1 MTIEAALIFPFMI
14 FIICAMLWLSFYM
27 YDTVAFTCDCDRY
40 LCALEREGG
49 RDEETT
55 AVEEADYIGGYFLV
69 GCSTR
74 EVESSG
80 RTLTFKGDLSMD
92 FTDSAVPQFLRPTF
106 GEYSLQRT
114 RLMDNRVS
122 YARLIS
128 VGKKVYTE
136 VKNIWEAEGEN
147 GS

>member
-40 LCALEREGG
+40 LSALENEM
-49 RDEETT
+49 RDGSDTT
-55 AVEEADYIGGYFLV
+55 GVELGDYIGGYFLV
-69 GCSTR
+69 GCRMQDVSGD
-74 EVESSG
+74 G
-80 RTLTFKGDLSMD
+80 RTLKVCGDLSMD

-106 GEYSLQRT
+106 GEYSLERT

-122 YARLIS
+122 YARFIS
-128 VGKKVYTE
+128 VGKSVYTK
-136 VKNIWEAEGEN
+136 VKGYAK
-147 GS
+147 